1 MSKGRRRHQSKFT
14 TVHVDAAGIDV
25 GSREHVV
32 AVGADRD
39 DEPVRT
45 FLSFTHDLHR
55 LADWLAEVGITSVA
69 MESTGVYWIALYEV
83 LEARGF
89 EVLLVNAR
97 NAKNVPGRKTDV
109 NDAQWLQQLHQY
121 GLLRGSFRPHERL
134 LALRS
139 YLRQR
144 EKLLQYAS
152 AHIQH
157 MQKALT
163 EMNLQIH
170 HVISDITGV
179 TGMGIV
185 RDIVAGERDPEV
197 LAQHRDP
204 RCRAS
209 YQTICQALVGN
220 YRAEHLFALNQALEL
235 YEFHHQQVAKCDE
248 RIEQALAQLQAE
260 VDPPTQDIPEGRSES
275 KQANAPKFGVRA
287 QLYALLGVD
296 PTQIDGIGS
305 YQALKLIGECGTDM
319 ACWKNHKHF
328 SSWLTL
334 APNNKITGGRVISS
348 KTRSSANRAA
358 SMFRMSAMAVAR
370 SDSALGAY
378 YRRMAA
384 RKGKPQAIT
393 ATAHKIA
400 VLFYNMLRHGMDY
413 HDPGAEYYEQHYR
426 ERVLRNLQ
434 RRARSLGYVLQPSE
448 ETPSIITQETSLQ
461 SA

>member
-1 MSKGRRRHQSKFT
+1 MAKSRRRHRRKFT
-14 TVHVDAAGIDV
+14 TVHRDAAGIDV

-32 AVGADRD
+32 AVGEDRD

-45 FLSFTHDLHR
+45 FFSFTHDLQR
-55 LADWLAEVGITSVA
+55 LADWLEALGITTVA
-69 MESTGVYWIALYEV
+69 MESTGVYWIPLYEI

-97 NAKNVPGRKTDV
+97 HAKNVPGRKSDV

-121 GLLRGSFRPHERL
+121 GLLRGSFRPHQRL

-144 EKLLQYAS
+144 EKLLEYAS
-152 AHIQH
+152 AHILH

-163 EMNLQIH
+163 QMNLQIH
-170 HVISDITGV
+170 HVISDITGA
-179 TGMGIV
+179 TGMRIV
-185 RDIVAGERDPEV
+185 RDILAGERDPEV
-197 LAQHRDP
+197 LAKHRDP

-209 YQTICQALVGN
+209 EQTIREALVGN
-220 YRAEHLFALNQALEL
+220 YRPEHLFALHQALDL

-248 RIEQALAQLQAE
+248 HIEQALAQLQAE
-260 VDPPTQDIPEGRSES
+260 LDAPTQQMPQAGSES
-275 KQANAPKFGVRA
+275 KQANAPKFDVRA
-287 QLYALLGVD
+287 HLYTLLGVD

-305 YQALKLIGECGTDM
+305 DQALKLVGECGTDM
-319 ACWKNHKHF
+319 SCWKTAKHF
-328 SSWLTL
+328 TSWLTL
-334 APNNKITGGRVISS
+334 APANKITGGRVISS

-358 SMFRMSAMAVAR
+358 AMFRMSAMAVAR

-393 ATAHKIA
+393 ATARKIA
-400 VLFYNMLRHGMDY
+400 VLFYNMLRYGMDY
-413 HDPGAEYYEQHYR
+413 HDAGAEYYDRQYR
-426 ERVLRNLQ
+426 ERVLQNLK
-434 RRARSLGYVLQPSE
+434 RRARSLGYVLKPNAE
-448 ETPSIITQETSLQ
+448 VTSIITEEKLLQ
-461 SA
+461 PA